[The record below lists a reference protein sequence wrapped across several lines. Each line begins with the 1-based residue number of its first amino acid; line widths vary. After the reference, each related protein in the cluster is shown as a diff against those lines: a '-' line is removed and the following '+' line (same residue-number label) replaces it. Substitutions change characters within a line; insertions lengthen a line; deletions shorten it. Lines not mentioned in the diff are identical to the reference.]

1 MTVNRIRSI
10 ISYYINQLI
19 FKVNNMSSLKP
30 KPKSEVSPKLSEI
43 TLTLVRERMTK
54 SRVRFLLTKP
64 FYGTLSARLIIT
76 AVDWLST
83 AATDGRRLL
92 YSPEFVNKLSDS
104 ELDFLVAHEVLH
116 CVYDHMGMRGD
127 RNPQVWNAAC
137 DYNINLT
144 LVDNKI
150 GTIIGSDKLDGG
162 EPCFDVKYRGMS
174 SYEIYDQLMEGYDQ
188 KSYTVN
194 ADGTITDQDGNVVGN
209 VSGMDVHLEPA
220 SGDENGLDANGNP
233 VDGMS
238 ADERKQLQDEIKQA
252 VINAAQSGGDDVP
265 DDVKRMIGEL
275 TAPKMDWREVLRSQL
290 ESSQKRDFTFMRPS
304 KRSGEVIFPG
314 MSKDEELKVT
324 VAIDTSGSISEE
336 MLRDFV
342 SEIQGIMDQYQDYEV
357 TIMQFDT
364 KVYGVETFTADG
376 GEDISEYEI
385 RGGGGTD
392 FDAVWNYMKANE
404 MEPDQLVMFTD
415 GYPFGS
421 WGDPD
426 YCDSLFVIHGDPEQR
441 IESPFGMTIHYDV

>member
-1 MTVNRIRSI
+1 
-10 ISYYINQLI
+10 
-19 FKVNNMSSLKP
+19 MSTAVAEKLEVCP
-30 KPKSEVSPKLSEI
+30 KMSA
-43 TLTLVRERMTK
+43 TVRERMTK

-64 FYGTLSARLIIT
+64 FYGTLAARLILT
-76 AVDWLST
+76 EANYMPT

-92 YSPEFVNKLSDS
+92 YNVEFVNKLSDS

-116 CVYDHMGMRGD
+116 CVYDHMGARGD
-127 RNPQVWNAAC
+127 RNPQVYNAAC
-137 DYNINLT
+137 DFNINLT

-162 EPCFDVKYRGMS
+162 EPCYDTKYRDMG
-174 SYEIYDQLMEGYDQ
+174 SYEIYEKLMEGYDQ
-188 KSYTVN
+188 KSYTIGP
-194 ADGTITDQDGNVVGN
+194 DGTITDQDGNVVGN
-209 VSGMDVHLEPA
+209 ISGMDVHLEPA
-220 SGDENGLDANGNP
+220 QGDANGNDANGNP

-238 ADERKQLQDEIKQA
+238 PDERKALQDEIKQA
-252 VINAAQSGGDDVP
+252 VLNAAQSAGDDVP
-265 DDVKRMIGEL
+265 ADIKRMIGEL
-275 TAPKMDWREVLRSQL
+275 TSPKMDWREVLRSQL
-290 ESSQKRDFTFMRPS
+290 ESSLKRDFTFMRPS

-324 VAIDTSGSISEE
+324 VAIDTSGSISTE

-364 KVYGVETFTADG
+364 KVYGVETFTAEG

-415 GYPFGS
+415 GYPYGS
-421 WGDPD
+421 WGDED
-426 YCDSLFVIHGDPEQR
+426 YCDTLFVIHGDPAQR
-441 IESPFGMTIHYDV
+441 IESPFGITIHYDV